1 MYKNLKVSVKH
12 RKKCLN
18 NKNDYNKNM
27 TVDIMRKKKIKERSK
42 ETNKEQ
48 KNVSFWLFNILL
60 GHNIT

>member
-1 MYKNLKVSVKH
+1 MYKNLKVSVKL
-12 RKKCLN
+12 RKECLN

-48 KNVSFWLFNILL
+48 KKMCHFGYLIFF
-60 GHNIT
+60 